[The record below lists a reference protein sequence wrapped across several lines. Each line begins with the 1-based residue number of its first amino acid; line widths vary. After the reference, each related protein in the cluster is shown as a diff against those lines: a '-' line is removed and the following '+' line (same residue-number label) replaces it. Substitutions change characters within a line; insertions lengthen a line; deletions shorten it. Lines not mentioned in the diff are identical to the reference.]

1 MGANISVRQAIQEA
15 MEEADDYSYVITNEQ
30 VYEKRGAKEAL
41 SNLYYLLFDSD
52 YETQRDIRQ
61 RESEEVD

>member
-1 MGANISVRQAIQEA
+1 MGRQISARQAIQEA

-41 SNLYYLLFDSD
+41 SELYYLLFDSY
-52 YETQRDIRQ
+52 YETQRDIREQ
-61 RESEEVD
+61 EGEE

>member
-1 MGANISVRQAIQEA
+1 MGRNISARQAIQEA

-41 SNLYYLLFDSD
+41 SELYYLLFDSY
-52 YETQRDIRQ
+52 YETQRDIREN
-61 RESEEVD
+61 ESEEE

>member
-1 MGANISVRQAIQEA
+1 MGRNISARQAIQEA

-41 SNLYYLLFDSD
+41 SELYYLLFDSY
-52 YETQRDIRQ
+52 YETRRDIRQ
-61 RESEEVD
+61 QESEEE